1 MKTTRSLTTARNAFE
16 VKIKYRKIKREAEQM
31 KTILEIEEYFQSE
44 TEQEREKNIQALLEQ
59 YFKNKEQEL
68 GEDLLP

>member
-1 MKTTRSLTTARNAFE
+1 M
-16 VKIKYRKIKREAEQM
+16 VKYRKIKREAEQM

>member
-1 MKTTRSLTTARNAFE
+1 
-16 VKIKYRKIKREAEQM
+16 M

-44 TEQEREKNIQALLEQ
+44 TEQEREKNIEALLEQ
-59 YFKNKEQEL
+59 HFKNKEQEL

>member
-1 MKTTRSLTTARNAFE
+1 
-16 VKIKYRKIKREAEQM
+16 M

-44 TEQEREKNIQALLEQ
+44 TEQEREKNIQALLDQ

>member
-1 MKTTRSLTTARNAFE
+1 
-16 VKIKYRKIKREAEQM
+16 M

-44 TEQEREKNIQALLEQ
+44 TEQEREKNIRALLEQ